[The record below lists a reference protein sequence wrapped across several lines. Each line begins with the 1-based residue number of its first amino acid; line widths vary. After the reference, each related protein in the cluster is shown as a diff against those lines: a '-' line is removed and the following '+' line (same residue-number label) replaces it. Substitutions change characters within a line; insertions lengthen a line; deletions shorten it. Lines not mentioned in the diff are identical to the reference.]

1 MVLFVI
7 SAANFY
13 VNSACCTVNSVL
25 LLIILKKKLTQEKS
39 LAASVLFISKPYK
52 DFIVVHCPQPWLVKL
67 WLNFDPNFRYRSSYS
82 STGELKRCPKSKKNQ
97 IKKIKSIVGYI
108 IFMIYPTT
116 YAINFSPKYIVCR
129 NMARTPLSPLPS
141 PFPKWTDL
149 VTFRLTRG
157 SWEGFGGAPLHLPAM
172 TRNCMNGKALPYP
185 HFFTTSTNISSYL
198 FLFWKVSSFSD
209 KKQTFLIQTIRPF
222 RQNYLA
228 AVFFKIEMQYGSQDV
243 KPVLQNHLAK
253 NV

>member
-1 MVLFVI
+1 MVLFVV

-52 DFIVVHCPQPWLVKL
+52 DFRVVHCPQPWLVKL

-97 IKKIKSIVGYI
+97 IKKIKSIVGHI
-108 IFMIYPTT
+108 IFMIYPTI

-129 NMARTPLSPLPS
+129 NMARPSPLSLP
-141 PFPKWTDL
+141 PFQNGWT
-149 VTFRLTRG
+149 
-157 SWEGFGGAPLHLPAM
+157 W
-172 TRNCMNGKALPYP
+172 
-185 HFFTTSTNISSYL
+185 
-198 FLFWKVSSFSD
+198 
-209 KKQTFLIQTIRPF
+209 
-222 RQNYLA
+222 
-228 AVFFKIEMQYGSQDV
+228 
-243 KPVLQNHLAK
+243 
-253 NV
+253 